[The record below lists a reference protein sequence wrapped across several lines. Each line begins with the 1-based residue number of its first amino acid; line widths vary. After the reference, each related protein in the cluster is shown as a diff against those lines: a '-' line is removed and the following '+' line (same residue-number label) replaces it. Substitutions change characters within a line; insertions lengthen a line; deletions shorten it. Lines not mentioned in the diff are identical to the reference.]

1 MRKFFAFLWILCS
14 LNVSSVMV
22 SGHEYKKAIGIEF
35 GHLRTRVGLRNSDE
49 TGVQVLED
57 VLGRRSIPTKICFLE
72 KEILIGW
79 EGVENDACADRTISD
94 LRELYM
100 RASEAV
106 QDPRNPN
113 LVIDAQQPLNTPNTD
128 VSIPA
133 NAISAMVNGTQQL
146 LTPQDILTYFF
157 SVLKTKAEDF
167 YNDTISHSIITIPP
181 YLTDPQR
188 EVLMY
193 SLTQANLSPLRLMY
207 EPGAVL
213 RAYESVPAPSCCSCS
228 PDELEVEASR
238 YRDINILVYDLKED
252 GRFEATVYWVEDT
265 IPELLVN
272 TGTANAGVESVFN
285 VGESLTEAVVERTIE
300 ISLEAMRTAESEEK
314 YFKGGIHEILLS
326 GKASLNP
333 LVRQM
338 LSAAFPEARIPSI
351 PFRYQYQHRSIQLP
365 EVLEP
370 SEETNSEGS
379 APDTQVRIPSQAVN
393 PDPEEAIVIGAS
405 VYASVL
411 TVEPSEENMCVM
423 TIIPTSL
430 GVEVGEEDGR
440 EGGIYLPIIGRN
452 SISPI
457 RKSTRIRIPRSQR
470 IIRLFEGEGPFT
482 NHSFMRRIGELDLSP
497 IHTLSHSDVSEHKS
511 RHRPIGAQ
519 VC

>member
-1 MRKFFAFLWILCS
+1 
-14 LNVSSVMV
+14 
-22 SGHEYKKAIGIEF
+22 
-35 GHLRTRVGLRNSDE
+35 
-49 TGVQVLED
+49 
-57 VLGRRSIPTKICFLE
+57 
-72 KEILIGW
+72 
-79 EGVENDACADRTISD
+79 
-94 LRELYM
+94 
-100 RASEAV
+100 
-106 QDPRNPN
+106 
-113 LVIDAQQPLNTPNTD
+113 
-128 VSIPA
+128 
-133 NAISAMVNGTQQL
+133 MVNGTQQL

-272 TGTANAGVESVFN
+272 TGTTNAGVELVFN

-351 PFRYQYQHRSIQLP
+351 PFRYQYQHRSIRLS

-411 TVEPSEENMCVM
+411 TVEPSEEN
-423 TIIPTSL
+423 IGRRRRKRRRDIPTHYRKKFDLSNSEEYKDQNTKITAHYPTVRRGGDL
-430 GVEVGEEDGR
+430 SEHDNQDTNLSAHKFVEIEV
-440 EGGIYLPIIGRN
+440 
-452 SISPI
+452 SISVEWE
-457 RKSTRIRIPRSQR
+457 STPG
-470 IIRLFEGEGPFT
+470 IIVDAKNLVT
-482 NHSFMRRIGELDLSP
+482 NSTVSISIVPPPLDSEEIERMILDAYAEEFAEAEALRRQLEDLE
-497 IHTLSHSDVSEHKS
+497 VV
-511 RHRPIGAQ
+511 G
-519 VC
+519 